1 MSSEKVIH
9 LSPKLRRKVVSVLG
23 FGLCRNYCLILT
35 WKTLLAKK
43 KKKKKLELPMMKKQE
58 ERIRRTAKQF
68 YTQNKNISFLGIER
82 TPEKVARLKISEK
95 KISGYSSVCQSWVT
109 STEKNS
115 VRYTTGNWN

>member
-1 MSSEKVIH
+1 
-9 LSPKLRRKVVSVLG
+9 
-23 FGLCRNYCLILT
+23 
-35 WKTLLAKK
+35 
-43 KKKKKLELPMMKKQE
+43 MMTEQE
-58 ERIRRTAKQF
+58 ERIRSTSMHF
-68 YTQNKNISFLGIER
+68 YSQHKYVSFLGIER

>member
-43 KKKKKLELPMMKKQE
+43 KKKKV
-58 ERIRRTAKQF
+58 RTSYDDRARREDTKHVYALLFTA
-68 YTQNKNISFLGIER
+68 
-82 TPEKVARLKISEK
+82 
-95 KISGYSSVCQSWVT
+95 
-109 STEKNS
+109 
-115 VRYTTGNWN
+115 